1 MESES
6 IKDYKTT
13 GGKMKTKIIT
23 INQIL
28 KNKKLSLSVKDYI
41 NENKDKNKKVK
52 KTTRKKGVKRTEN

>member
-1 MESES
+1 
-6 IKDYKTT
+6 
-13 GGKMKTKIIT
+13 MKTKIIT

-52 KTTRKKGVKRTEN
+52 KTTRKKSVKRAEN